1 MEFMSKSSTAL
12 MPLFTLIA
20 DVLAEEKLKIETKK
34 KADEK

>member
-1 MEFMSKSSTAL
+1 MEFMSKSSTTL

-20 DVLAEEKLKIETKK
+20 DVLTEEKLKIETKK